1 MRMLSTLCLS
11 LLAAA
16 HAACNHAAAD
26 HAPVPTAAPVAVPL
40 TEVTTGATPDVLT
53 LTGRLVADQRAEV
66 TASTQ
71 GKVLAVM
78 VERGQRVKR
87 GDAVVQLDVKTASLS
102 TREAAANLAAA
113 RTERELASQE
123 CARATSLLDQGA
135 ITRSEYDREHARCQS
150 AMSQVSAAAARTSML
165 ARTVSDGIVRAPFD
179 GIVAERQVTP
189 GEWVSPGRPLFTLV
203 DADPLRIELSVPETS
218 VSHVELGQ
226 AVALSTVSRAGQTF
240 TATVSRVGAEIDRSR
255 ALIVEA
261 TIAPAADLVPGM
273 FAEAEVV
280 IGHTVRPIVPATAVI
295 KRGKLWHAF
304 VVVDGELEDRIVQL
318 GPSPDAAHVSIIQ
331 NLAAGDRVVT
341 TVTDDIVDGLKVQ

>member
-78 VERGQRVKR
+78 VER
-87 GDAVVQLDVKTASLS
+87 VQLDVKTASLS